1 MIMCIKIYLILGFL
15 AIVCIAGIVVG
26 CILSFDKHLK
36 DIDED
41 Q

>member
-1 MIMCIKIYLILGFL
+1 MCIKLYLILGFL
-15 AIVCIAGIVVG
+15 TIVCITSIVIG